1 MTLQEIREQ
10 ARTEYGLVG
19 SADDG
24 VFSNTVM
31 NGLINRAH
39 RWLAREARCYY
50 TTKAADVAVG
60 SDGLSVVALA
70 GDVFEVDTR
79 PGMVRARVGSGWRS
93 LRRLCEE
100 QLRAAGA
107 LESRSN
113 ASPYGFFL
121 RVGALD
127 GAHREMCLYP
137 GGDAAAAA
145 GLRYAA
151 WVYPP
156 ALAED
161 TDAPELPEGEH
172 DLLLPVVKWLMADM
186 ERTSGRADAPVE
198 TNFALAREAAV
209 EMRVTAERFRRGGPR
224 RVAAGR

>member
-1 MTLQEIREQ
+1 MTLQEMREQ
-10 ARTEYGLVG
+10 ARTEYGLG
-19 SADDG
+19 AGADA
-24 VFSNTVM
+24 VFTDDVM

-50 TTKAADVAVG
+50 ATKAADVTVG

-79 PGMVRARVGSGWRS
+79 PGMVRARVGSGWRP

-113 ASPYGFFL
+113 ATPYGFFL
-121 RVGALD
+121 RVGAMD

-137 GGDAAAAA
+137 GGDVAAAS

-151 WVYPP
+151 WVYPSP
-156 ALAED
+156 MAAD

-172 DLLLPVVKWLMADM
+172 DLLLPVVKWLMADV
-186 ERTSGRADAPVE
+186 ERTSGRSDAPVE

-224 RVAAGR
+224 RVASGR